1 MTSHTKKFGQLLDVI
16 RQMKMDI
23 GPACANNQ
31 MALERLKQSELYAT
45 TEVITV
51 LCLLKM

>member
-1 MTSHTKKFGQLLDVI
+1 MTTHTKKFGNLMDVI

-31 MALERLKQSELYAT
+31 MALERLKRSELCK
-45 TEVITV
+45 IPD
-51 LCLLKM
+51 KMFRTN